1 MVGSQVP
8 YRTLMT
14 MNFAA
19 AAQVTL
25 SGIEAG
31 ALYAFFLVGVLL
43 VYQVSKQVNFAYG
56 QVGMVAALGSWW
68 MYSTIGLSV
77 PLAVVLGILTS
88 IAVAGLMEVLII
100 RHLPEN
106 RFGYDLVVT
115 LGVLLLLTA
124 GAQIIFGTSSESYLD
139 LGASHQVVI
148 GGVFINGNDA
158 LVVVIGL
165 VAVVAT
171 KLVLDRTGVGLS
183 LRASA
188 ENAGIARSVG
198 INVSQLRTGMW
209 LISGLIAAISAMLLG
224 ARLSVDASYM
234 TPFLINTFIAG
245 MIGGLDR
252 YWPPILAAFGLGI
265 YDSWAIFIL
274 GPNGDTVA
282 IFVLALMIL
291 SLAPKRFLE
300 ERYEARA

>member
-1 MVGSQVP
+1 
-8 YRTLMT
+8 MT
-14 MNFAA
+14 FTD

-25 SGIEAG
+25 AGIETG
-31 ALYAFFLVGVLL
+31 GLYAFFLVGVLI

-68 MYSTIGLSV
+68 MYSTIGLPV
-77 PLAVVLGILTS
+77 PLAVVIGIATS
-88 IAVAGLMEVLII
+88 IAIAGLMEVLII
-100 RHLPEN
+100 RRLPEK

-124 GAQIIFGTSSESYLD
+124 AAQIVFGANSNTYLG
-139 LGASHQVVI
+139 LGASHHVVI
-148 GGVFINGNDA
+148 DGVFINGNDA

-165 VAVVAT
+165 VAVIAT
-171 KLVLDRTGVGLS
+171 KLILDRTGLGLS

-188 ENAGIARSVG
+188 ENAAIARSVG
-198 INVSQLRTGMW
+198 LNVSRLRTGMW
-209 LISGLIAAISAMLLG
+209 LVSGLIAAISGMLLA
-224 ARLSVDASYM
+224 ARLSVDAFYM

-252 YWPPILAAFGLGI
+252 YWPPVLAAFGLGI

-282 IFVLALMIL
+282 IFVLALLIL
-291 SLAPKRFLE
+291 SVAPKRFLE